1 MNLNARSKNAHPVQS
16 GWAFCVPRSGA
27 HGDGASLCSAS
38 HGLLEIAGPLEDL
51 VLKGVHAEL
60 LGTVHD
66 VGECDDV
73 HDESDKGDGEID
85 ARVVHG
91 ADGED
96 AVILEHGEHL
106 GEHAPR
112 SKGVRAVLNPAALV
126 PEEVGDG
133 GREQQGKAAVP
144 RMRGEAIVGVA
155 EVPQHACV
163 GRQL

>member
-1 MNLNARSKNAHPVQS
+1 MNLNARSKNAHPDRT
-16 GWAFCVPRSGA
+16 GWAFRVPRSGA

-38 HGLLEIAGPLEDL
+38 HGLVEIAGPLEDL

-73 HDESDKGDGEID
+73 HDESDKGDDEID

-96 AVILEHGEHL
+96 AVIPVSYTHL
-106 GEHAPR
+106 TLPTNSR
-112 SKGVRAVLNPAALV
+112 V
-126 PEEVGDG
+126 
-133 GREQQGKAAVP
+133 
-144 RMRGEAIVGVA
+144 
-155 EVPQHACV
+155 
-163 GRQL
+163 